1 MQLFC
6 DKISIILSQNRGGNM
21 AKRVVIAL
29 VLGLLIGAGE
39 GSWAA
44 INQPHMMAA
53 LEALQKAKMELE
65 MAEHN
70 KGGHRVKALELVQK
84 AIEQTKKGIEFGEK
98 GK

>member
-1 MQLFC
+1 
-6 DKISIILSQNRGGNM
+6 M
-21 AKRVVIAL
+21 AKRIIIAL
-29 VLGLLIGAGE
+29 VIGLIIGAGG

-65 MAEHN
+65 VAEHN
-70 KGGHRVKALELVQK
+70 KGGHRVKALELVHK
-84 AIEQTKKGIEFGEK
+84 AIEQTKKGIEAGEK

>member
-1 MQLFC
+1 
-6 DKISIILSQNRGGNM
+6 M
-21 AKRVVIAL
+21 AKKIVLAL
-29 VLGLLIGAGE
+29 VLGLFIGAGA

-65 MAEHN
+65 IAEHN
-70 KGGHRVKALELVQK
+70 KGGHREKALELVHK
-84 AIEQTKKGIEFGEK
+84 AIEQTKKGIAAGEK